1 MAGASMPKKTTPA
14 QRFAQ
19 IFALFPNGATPGE
32 RAAAERKMDAW
43 LKRNGKTRA
52 DISSIL
58 VQAAAD
64 DAASSQ
70 PPPPPSDPRDVDPSQ
85 PIGGTG
91 IGGTNVTVLDLIGA
105 MLGDY
110 LALQPHQYVAIALW
124 IASRPEKTDNITAAA
139 IYDTIDR
146 ERCTLLID
154 EADNLEVSAK
164 GALRAV
170 LNSGY
175 RKGGSVRRGT
185 GRQRRKYQ
193 TFAPIAL
200 AAIGVLT
207 LPLMSRSIVVHMT

>member
-1 MAGASMPKKTTPA
+1 PHEYVATALWAVHSHVFDKFMVTPRLVLTSPVRDCGKTTLLDVLS
-14 QRFAQ
+14 R
-19 IFALFPNGATPGE
+19 
-32 RAAAERKMDAW
+32 
-43 LKRNGKTRA
+43 
-52 DISSIL
+52 L
-58 VQAAAD
+58 VA
-64 DAASSQ
+64 
-70 PPPPPSDPRDVDPSQ
+70 
-85 PIGGTG
+85 
-91 IGGTNVTVLDLIGA
+91 
-105 MLGDY
+105 
-110 LALQPHQYVAIALW
+110 
-124 IASRPEKTDNITAAA
+124 RPEKTDNITAAA

-207 LPLMSRSIVVHMT
+207 LPLISRSIVVHMTRHDGSRLLPRA